1 MKKPIML
8 LIIIG
13 LYSLLVPFCI
23 ISFFPNSYTNIIN
36 PIIWFLLFII
46 TYFWLDK
53 IYIRNKYQNLFTKLS
68 IIFILFY
75 FILYFMFGIFFG
87 FAHSVYSHKIGMII
101 KNIIAFVLVLFFQE
115 YIRFKIVN
123 SSKKI
128 SAFLIITLLWTF
140 IDLNYLTFPSN
151 NVEIFKIIFSQI
163 LPALILNS
171 LCTYL
176 AYLKQFNCMII
187 LKVIPMLV
195 YLLIPII
202 PNLDWF
208 YQTLFDVVF
217 YFIFY
222 IVIHYQYE
230 RLEKNISI
238 KKVKKE
244 HPLKK
249 IPFLLIFG
257 ILIMFIIGVFPYV
270 PLAILSNSMQPNIN
284 RGDAVIYNKNYNELK
299 VGDIIVFSIENKIV
313 VHRIYKINENGTFIT
328 KGDNNESIDNW
339 VVEEANVIG
348 IVKGYIPYIG
358 YPAVKLS
365 ELLN

>member
-151 NVEIFKIIFSQI
+151 NV
-163 LPALILNS
+163 
-171 LCTYL
+171 
-176 AYLKQFNCMII
+176 
-187 LKVIPMLV
+187 
-195 YLLIPII
+195 
-202 PNLDWF
+202 
-208 YQTLFDVVF
+208 
-217 YFIFY
+217 
-222 IVIHYQYE
+222 
-230 RLEKNISI
+230 
-238 KKVKKE
+238 
-244 HPLKK
+244 
-249 IPFLLIFG
+249 
-257 ILIMFIIGVFPYV
+257 
-270 PLAILSNSMQPNIN
+270 
-284 RGDAVIYNKNYNELK
+284 
-299 VGDIIVFSIENKIV
+299 
-313 VHRIYKINENGTFIT
+313 
-328 KGDNNESIDNW
+328 
-339 VVEEANVIG
+339 
-348 IVKGYIPYIG
+348 
-358 YPAVKLS
+358 
-365 ELLN
+365 

>member
-1 MKKPIML
+1 
-8 LIIIG
+8 
-13 LYSLLVPFCI
+13 
-23 ISFFPNSYTNIIN
+23 
-36 PIIWFLLFII
+36 
-46 TYFWLDK
+46 
-53 IYIRNKYQNLFTKLS
+53 
-68 IIFILFY
+68 
-75 FILYFMFGIFFG
+75 
-87 FAHSVYSHKIGMII
+87 
-101 KNIIAFVLVLFFQE
+101 
-115 YIRFKIVN
+115 
-123 SSKKI
+123 
-128 SAFLIITLLWTF
+128 
-140 IDLNYLTFPSN
+140 
-151 NVEIFKIIFSQI
+151 
-163 LPALILNS
+163 
-171 LCTYL
+171 
-176 AYLKQFNCMII
+176 MII